1 MRGTTSSPPPART
14 LRLADPAPEA
24 TLSVDDAARLLGVPE
39 PEARALA
46 DEGGR
51 VSLAAVRDRI
61 GGAATLELAHEL
73 AKELAD
79 AREEVGR
86 VSGSL
91 KEVRASNA
99 RLQREAKEATA
110 ERRRLLDEVL
120 ELRAAAE
127 ERLMLMERIEHI
139 SRMEQDLEE
148 STSELDRL
156 RNRGLL
162 ARLLNR

>member
-1 MRGTTSSPPPART
+1 
-14 LRLADPAPEA
+14 LADPAPEA
-24 TLSVDDAARLLGVPE
+24 TFSVAEAARLLGVPE
-39 PEARALA
+39 PDVRELA
-46 DEGGR
+46 DGEDR
-51 VSLAAVRDRI
+51 VPLGAVRERI
-61 GGAATLELAHEL
+61 GGTAAALDLAHEL
-73 AKELAD
+73 ANALAE

-86 VSGSL
+86 LSGSL

-110 ERRRLLDEVL
+110 ERRRLTDEVL

-139 SRMEQDLEE
+139 SRVEQDLEE

-156 RNRGLL
+156 RNRRLL

>member
-1 MRGTTSSPPPART
+1 M
-14 LRLADPAPEA
+14 PET
-24 TLSVDDAARLLGVPE
+24 TLSVEEAARLLGVPE
-39 PEARALA
+39 PEARELA

-51 VSLAAVRDRI
+51 VPLESVRDRI
-61 GGAATLELAHEL
+61 GGAAALELAHEL
-73 AKELAD
+73 AHALAE

-86 VSGSL
+86 LSGGL

-110 ERRRLLDEVL
+110 ERRRLTDEVL

-127 ERLMLMERIEHI
+127 ERLMLMERVEHI
-139 SRMEQDLEE
+139 ARVEQDLEE
-148 STSELDRL
+148 SASELDRL
-156 RNRGLL
+156 RNRRLL